1 MACWFEKV
9 ITLRSVEF
17 ISIFATLKTAYQQMT
32 HLPKYLSELKK
43 TQDMGELRVL
53 PDYAN
58 CSVDFVSNDY
68 LGLGKIELDLPKF
81 DTHSGMGSR
90 LIAGNS
96 LAAQECELFLANF
109 YSAESTLVFNSGY
122 TSNLGFFSTIP
133 KKNEVVLYDELVH
146 ASIRD
151 GLRLCPASSYG
162 FKHNDLLDLEN
173 KVTRFRDKKI
183 FVVVEACYSMHGDL
197 ADLQGLFALTE
208 KHNFSIIIDE
218 AHSIGVYGE
227 QGKGLS
233 ISYCNHPNLLARI
246 ITFGKALGAHGA
258 AVLSSTE
265 LNHYLIHACRAFI
278 YTTALPPEQYA
289 RIQAAVQHCAKMDEE
304 RLKLHEICTYYA
316 KKIKVNASHIQT
328 INIPDIERIKQI
340 VECAKSEKIALKG
353 VWSPTVPQGQERLR
367 ISLHSFNTE
376 EEIDALIELISK
388 FDHA

>member
-1 MACWFEKV
+1 MNNRLLHEVYPYFCNHKPCTNLMDA
-9 ITLRSVEF
+9 RHNYS
-17 ISIFATLKTAYQQMT
+17 
-32 HLPKYLSELKK
+32 SELKK
-43 TQDMGELRVL
+43 IQDMGELRVL

-81 DTHSGMGSR
+81 KTHSGMGSR

-96 LAAQECELFLANF
+96 EAARACESFLANF
-109 YSAESTLVFNSGY
+109 YAAESALVFNSGY
-122 TSNLGFFSTIP
+122 TANLGFFSTIP
-133 KKNEVVLYDELVH
+133 KKDEVVLYDELVH

-173 KVTRFRDKKI
+173 KVTRFQDKKI

-197 ADLQGLFALTE
+197 ADLQGLFALAE
-208 KHNFSIIIDE
+208 QHDFSIIIDE

-233 ISYCNHPNLLARI
+233 ISYSHHTHLLARI

-258 AVLSSTE
+258 AILGSLE
-265 LNHYLIHACRAFI
+265 LTNYLIHACRAFI

-289 RIQAAVQHCAKMDEE
+289 RIQAAVQHCAQMDEE
-304 RLKLHEICTYYA
+304 RVKLHDICTYYA
-316 KKIKVNASHIQT
+316 KKMEVSASHIQT
-328 INIPDIERIKQI
+328 INMPDIERIKQI
-340 VECAKSEKIALKG
+340 VECAKSAKIALKG

-367 ISLHSFNTE
+367 ISLHSFNTK
-376 EEIDALIELISK
+376 EEIDALIELISN
-388 FDHA
+388 FDYA